1 METSQREWRV
11 TALHRHHCKQAHGS
25 EKCVRSLDC
34 PPCPCPRPLL
44 VTPVTFNNRQESRE
58 TSSSVGSE
66 TAPKTNN
73 PSEVV
78 AFLGQCWHW
87 RPPQVLFV
95 VQPLKTVEFF
105 FHFYRR
111 AKGNHRCST
120 AAVEVVTCT
129 HTYVVSL
136 KVTVTWTLPKCW
148 ICCGNTEQ
156 RWRRRCC
163 RFFFFQGFRI
173 RCCEHSTSRMWHLNK
188 NTYRT
193 EYVCVCV
200 CVSPHLCL
208 VGCWSFL
215 KVGVGVTGKAQV
227 KNVALASVAVLYRVC
242 SSGQLWNCRLD

>member
-136 KVTVTWTLPKCW
+136 EVTVTWTLPKCW

-163 RFFFFQGFRI
+163 RFFFFRDLELGVV
-173 RCCEHSTSRMWHLNK
+173 
-188 NTYRT
+188 NTARP
-193 EYVCVCV
+193 EC
-200 CVSPHLCL
+200 
-208 VGCWSFL
+208 
-215 KVGVGVTGKAQV
+215 
-227 KNVALASVAVLYRVC
+227 
-242 SSGQLWNCRLD
+242 DI